1 MAEDVVLVPKR
12 RLMELEELERRFP
25 HLMEEAKKAYTA
37 ERLHQLR
44 ERDKA
49 DVKLVQARVQRY
61 LEKHRDTVNAR
72 RRQKREL
79 NRVHSAGEAITIIKP
94 AEPIEGKNPPV

>member
-1 MAEDVVLVPKR
+1 
-12 RLMELEELERRFP
+12 MELEELERRFP
-25 HLMEEAKKAYTA
+25 RLMEEAKKAYTT
-37 ERLHQLR
+37 ERLRQLR

-61 LEKHRDTVNAR
+61 IEKHRDTVNAR
-72 RRQKREL
+72 RRQKRES
-79 NRVHSAGEAITIIKP
+79 NRVHNAGEAATLIKP